1 MLFKLALRHLFFE
14 RMMTICQIAALAC
27 IMAPLLLL
35 FSLRFG
41 ILTELHNK
49 LMNDPKVLS
58 LTLDMSYRLDSSFF
72 ENLAARPEVGF
83 VVPQITALN
92 ALVDLKFPGAAVRIS
107 VLPTKPGDPVV
118 LSSNL
123 SFEQPLGSDE
133 AFISYSLAQLRDL
146 KVGDV
151 VTMVVSRTRNGVR
164 ESVRTSL
171 KLRGI
176 VEERFVNDDCLL
188 LNLDLVNA
196 IDDYRNGYNPVLL
209 SDGSKVNTQ
218 PRLYAKFRLYAKDLA
233 SVIPLYYYLVNQNLN
248 VSSKVR
254 EIQNLKAVSHVLNFI
269 YGVIALVSVAGGALA
284 LTGLVLSALRASK
297 RNFVL
302 LRLMGQ
308 GSTGIYGVVMIEG
321 LFIAT
326 VGFALAL
333 TLYSIGAGI
342 FNTYFGTILSGSMIS
357 DLTYEH
363 ITLFFGATLLLV
375 ELIAL
380 SCAKF
385 VFLKAHIADIL
396 REA

>member
-1 MLFKLALRHLFFE
+1 MLIKLALRHLFFE
-14 RMMTICQIAALAC
+14 RMMTVCQIAALAC

-41 ILTELHNK
+41 ILTELQHR

-58 LTLDMSYRLDSSFF
+58 LTLDMSYRLDHTFF
-72 ENLAARPEVGF
+72 DHLAARPEVGF

-92 ALVDLKFPGAAVRIS
+92 ALVDLKFPGTALRVS

-118 LSSNL
+118 LSSNI
-123 SFEQPLGSDE
+123 SYEQPLGEDE
-133 AFISYSLAQLRDL
+133 AFISYDLAQVRGL
-146 KVGDV
+146 KVGDI
-151 VTMVVSRTRNGVR
+151 VTMVVARTQNGVR

-171 KLRGI
+171 KIRGI
-176 VEERFVNDDCLL
+176 VAERFVNDDCLL

-196 IDDYRNGYNPVLL
+196 IDDYRNGFNPALL
-209 SDGSKVNTQ
+209 SDGSKLNER

-233 SVIPLYYYLVNQNLN
+233 SVIPLYYYLVNQHLN

-254 EIQNLKAVSHVLNFI
+254 EIQNLQAVTHVLNFI
-269 YGVIALVSVAGGALA
+269 YGVIALVSVLGGALA
-284 LTGLVLSALRASK
+284 LTGLILSALRASK

-308 GSTGIYGVVMIEG
+308 GSRGIYGVVMVEG
-321 LFIAT
+321 VIIAT

-333 TLYSIGAGI
+333 TLYSIGASI
-342 FNTYFGTILSGSMIS
+342 FNTYFGTTLSGAMIS
-357 DLTYEH
+357 ELTLGH
-363 ITLFFGATLLLV
+363 MALFYGATLALV
-375 ELIAL
+375 LLIAL

>member
-58 LTLDMSYRLDSSFF
+58 LTLDMSYRLDASFF

-133 AFISYSLAQLRDL
+133 AFISYNLAQLRGL

>member
-41 ILTELHNK
+41 ILTELHNQ

-123 SFEQPLGSDE
+123 SFEQPLGSYE
-133 AFISYSLAQLRDL
+133 AFISYNLAQLRGL

>member
-1 MLFKLALRHLFFE
+1 MLIKLALRHLFFE
-14 RMMTICQIAALAC
+14 RMMTVCQIAALAC

-41 ILTELHNK
+41 ILTELQHR

-58 LTLDMSYRLDSSFF
+58 LTLDMSYRLDHTFF
-72 ENLAARPEVGF
+72 EHLAARPEVGF

-92 ALVDLKFPGAAVRIS
+92 ALVDLKFPGTALRVS

-118 LSSNL
+118 LSSNI
-123 SFEQPLGSDE
+123 SYEQPLGEDE
-133 AFISYSLAQLRDL
+133 AFISYDLAQVRGL
-146 KVGDV
+146 KVGDI
-151 VTMVVSRTRNGVR
+151 VTMVVARTQNGVR

-171 KLRGI
+171 KIRGI
-176 VEERFVNDDCLL
+176 VAERFVNDDCLL

-196 IDDYRNGYNPVLL
+196 IDDYRNGFNPSLL
-209 SDGSKVNTQ
+209 SDGSKLNER

-233 SVIPLYYYLVNQNLN
+233 SVIPLYYYLVNQHLN

-254 EIQNLKAVSHVLNFI
+254 EIQNLQAVTHVLNFI
-269 YGVIALVSVAGGALA
+269 YGVIALVSVLGGALA
-284 LTGLVLSALRASK
+284 LTGLILSALRASK

-308 GSTGIYGVVMIEG
+308 GSRGIYGVVMVEG
-321 LFIAT
+321 VIIAT

-342 FNTYFGTILSGSMIS
+342 FNTYFGTTLSGAMIS
-357 DLTYEH
+357 ELTLGH
-363 ITLFFGATLLLV
+363 MALFYGATLALV
-375 ELIAL
+375 LLIAL

>member
-133 AFISYSLAQLRDL
+133 AFISYNLAQLRGL

-176 VEERFVNDDCLL
+176 VAERFVNDDCLL

-342 FNTYFGTILSGSMIS
+342 FNTYFGTTLGGSMIS

>member
-1 MLFKLALRHLFFE
+1 MLIKLALRHLFFE
-14 RMMTICQIAALAC
+14 RMMTVCQIAALAC

-41 ILTELHNK
+41 ILTELQHR

-58 LTLDMSYRLDSSFF
+58 LTLDMSYRLDHTFF
-72 ENLAARPEVGF
+72 EHLTARPEVGF

-92 ALVDLKFPGAAVRIS
+92 ALVDLKFPGTALRVS

-118 LSSNL
+118 LSSNI
-123 SFEQPLGSDE
+123 SYEQPLGDDE
-133 AFISYSLAQLRDL
+133 AFISHDLAQVRGL
-146 KVGDV
+146 KVGDI
-151 VTMVVSRTRNGVR
+151 VTMVVARTQNGVR

-171 KLRGI
+171 RIRGI

-196 IDDYRNGYNPVLL
+196 IDDYRNGFNPKLL
-209 SDGSKVNTQ
+209 SDGSNLNER
-218 PRLYAKFRLYAKDLA
+218 PRLYAKFRLYARDLE
-233 SVIPLYYYLVNQNLN
+233 SVIPLYYYLVNQYLN

-254 EIQNLKAVSHVLNFI
+254 EIQNLQAVTHVLNFI
-269 YGVIALVSVAGGALA
+269 YGVIALVSVLGGALA
-284 LTGLVLSALRASK
+284 LTGLILSALRASK

-308 GSTGIYGVVMIEG
+308 GSRGIYGVVMIEG
-321 LFIAT
+321 VIIAT

-342 FNTYFGTILSGSMIS
+342 FNTYFGTTLSGAMIS
-357 DLTYEH
+357 ELTLGH
-363 ITLFFGATLLLV
+363 MALFYGATLALV
-375 ELIAL
+375 LLIAL

>member
-1 MLFKLALRHLFFE
+1 MLIKLALRHLFFE
-14 RMMTICQIAALAC
+14 RMMTVCQIAALAC

-41 ILTELHNK
+41 ILTELQHR

-58 LTLDMSYRLDSSFF
+58 LTLDMSYRLDHIFF

-92 ALVDLKFPGAAVRIS
+92 ALVDLKFPGTALRVS

-118 LSSNL
+118 LSSNI
-123 SFEQPLGSDE
+123 SYEQPLGDDE
-133 AFISYSLAQLRDL
+133 AFISHDLAQVRGL
-146 KVGDV
+146 KVGDI
-151 VTMVVSRTRNGVR
+151 VTMVVARTQNGVR

-171 KLRGI
+171 RIRGI

-196 IDDYRNGYNPVLL
+196 IDDYRNGFNPKLL
-209 SDGSKVNTQ
+209 SDGSNLNER
-218 PRLYAKFRLYAKDLA
+218 PRLYAKFRLYARDLE
-233 SVIPLYYYLVNQNLN
+233 SVIPLYYYLVNQHLN

-254 EIQNLKAVSHVLNFI
+254 EIQNLQAVTHVLNFI
-269 YGVIALVSVAGGALA
+269 YGVIALVSVLGGALA
-284 LTGLVLSALRASK
+284 LTGLILSALRASK

-308 GSTGIYGVVMIEG
+308 GSRGIYCVVMIEG
-321 LFIAT
+321 VIIAT
-326 VGFALAL
+326 VGFGLAL

-342 FNTYFGTILSGSMIS
+342 FNTYFGTTLSGAMIS
-357 DLTYEH
+357 ELTLGH
-363 ITLFFGATLLLV
+363 MALFYGATLALV
-375 ELIAL
+375 LLIAL

>member
-1 MLFKLALRHLFFE
+1 MLIKLALRHLFFE
-14 RMMTICQIAALAC
+14 RMMTVCQIAALAC

-41 ILTELHNK
+41 ILTELQHR

-58 LTLDMSYRLDSSFF
+58 LTLDMSYRLDHTFF
-72 ENLAARPEVGF
+72 DHLAARPEVGF

-92 ALVDLKFPGAAVRIS
+92 ALVDLKFPGTALRVS

-118 LSSNL
+118 LSSNI
-123 SFEQPLGSDE
+123 SYEQPLGEDE
-133 AFISYSLAQLRDL
+133 AFISYDLAQVRGL
-146 KVGDV
+146 KVGDI
-151 VTMVVSRTRNGVR
+151 VTMVVARTQNGVR

-171 KLRGI
+171 KIRGI

-196 IDDYRNGYNPVLL
+196 IDDYRNGFNPALL
-209 SDGSKVNTQ
+209 SDGSKLNER

-233 SVIPLYYYLVNQNLN
+233 SVIPLYYYLVNQHLN

-254 EIQNLKAVSHVLNFI
+254 EIQNLQAVTHVLNFI
-269 YGVIALVSVAGGALA
+269 YGVIALVSVLGGALA
-284 LTGLVLSALRASK
+284 LTGLILSALRASK

-308 GSTGIYGVVMIEG
+308 GSRGIYGVVMVEG
-321 LFIAT
+321 VIIAT

-342 FNTYFGTILSGSMIS
+342 FNTYFGTTLSGAMIS
-357 DLTYEH
+357 ELTLGH
-363 ITLFFGATLLLV
+363 MALFYGATLALV
-375 ELIAL
+375 LLIAL

>member
-41 ILTELHNK
+41 ILTELHNQ

-133 AFISYSLAQLRDL
+133 AFISYNLAQLRGL

-209 SDGSKVNTQ
+209 SDGSKVNPQ

>member
-92 ALVDLKFPGAAVRIS
+92 ALVDLKFPGAAVRLS

-133 AFISYSLAQLRDL
+133 AFISYNLAQLRGL

-209 SDGSKVNTQ
+209 SDGSKVNPQ

-233 SVIPLYYYLVNQNLN
+233 SVIPLYYYLVNHNLN

>member
-1 MLFKLALRHLFFE
+1 MLIKLALRHLFFE
-14 RMMTICQIAALAC
+14 RMMTVCQIAALAC

-41 ILTELHNK
+41 ILTELQHR

-58 LTLDMSYRLDSSFF
+58 LTLDMSYRLDHTFF
-72 ENLAARPEVGF
+72 DHLAARPEVGF

-92 ALVDLKFPGAAVRIS
+92 ALVDLKFPGTALRVS

-118 LSSNL
+118 LSSNI
-123 SFEQPLGSDE
+123 SYEQPLGEDE
-133 AFISYSLAQLRDL
+133 AFISYDLAQVRGL
-146 KVGDV
+146 KVGDI
-151 VTMVVSRTRNGVR
+151 VTMVVARTQNGVR

-171 KLRGI
+171 KIRGI
-176 VEERFVNDDCLL
+176 VAERFVNDDCLL

-196 IDDYRNGYNPVLL
+196 IDDYRNGFNPALL
-209 SDGSKVNTQ
+209 SDGSKLNER

-233 SVIPLYYYLVNQNLN
+233 SVIPLYYYLVNQHLN

-254 EIQNLKAVSHVLNFI
+254 EIQNLQAVTHVLNFI
-269 YGVIALVSVAGGALA
+269 YGVIALVSVLGGALA
-284 LTGLVLSALRASK
+284 LTGLILSALRASK

-308 GSTGIYGVVMIEG
+308 GSRGIYGVVMVEG
-321 LFIAT
+321 VIIAT

-342 FNTYFGTILSGSMIS
+342 FNTYFGTTLSGAMIS
-357 DLTYEH
+357 ELTLGH
-363 ITLFFGATLLLV
+363 MALFYGATLALV
-375 ELIAL
+375 LLIAL
-380 SCAKF
+380 YCAKF

>member
-1 MLFKLALRHLFFE
+1 MLIKLALRHLFFE
-14 RMMTICQIAALAC
+14 RMMTVCQIAALAC

-41 ILTELHNK
+41 ILTELQHR

-58 LTLDMSYRLDSSFF
+58 LTLDMSYRLDHTFF
-72 ENLAARPEVGF
+72 EHLAARPEVGF

-92 ALVDLKFPGAAVRIS
+92 ALVDLKFPGTALRVS

-118 LSSNL
+118 LSSNI
-123 SFEQPLGSDE
+123 SYEQPLGEDE
-133 AFISYSLAQLRDL
+133 AFISYDLAQVRGL
-146 KVGDV
+146 KVGDI
-151 VTMVVSRTRNGVR
+151 VTMVVARTQNGVR

-171 KLRGI
+171 KIRGI
-176 VEERFVNDDCLL
+176 VAERFVNDDCLL

-196 IDDYRNGYNPVLL
+196 IDDYRNGFNPALL
-209 SDGSKVNTQ
+209 SDGSKLNER

-233 SVIPLYYYLVNQNLN
+233 SVIPLYYYLVNQHLN

-254 EIQNLKAVSHVLNFI
+254 EIQNLQAVTHVLNFI
-269 YGVIALVSVAGGALA
+269 YGVIALVSVLGGALA
-284 LTGLVLSALRASK
+284 LTGLILSALRASK

-308 GSTGIYGVVMIEG
+308 GSRGIYGVVMVEG
-321 LFIAT
+321 VIIAT

-342 FNTYFGTILSGSMIS
+342 FNTYFGTTLSGAMIS
-357 DLTYEH
+357 ELTLGH
-363 ITLFFGATLLLV
+363 MALFYGATLALV
-375 ELIAL
+375 LLIAL

>member
-133 AFISYSLAQLRDL
+133 AFISYNLAQLRGL

-151 VTMVVSRTRNGVR
+151 VTMVVSRTRNEVR

>member
-133 AFISYSLAQLRDL
+133 AFISYNLAQLRGL

-151 VTMVVSRTRNGVR
+151 VTMVVSRTRNEVR

-333 TLYSIGAGI
+333 SLYSIGAGI

>member
-133 AFISYSLAQLRDL
+133 AFISYNLAQLRGL

-151 VTMVVSRTRNGVR
+151 VTMVVSRTRNEVR

-342 FNTYFGTILSGSMIS
+342 FNTYFGTILNGSMIS

>member
-1 MLFKLALRHLFFE
+1 MLIKLALRHLFFE
-14 RMMTICQIAALAC
+14 RMMTVCQIAALAC

-41 ILTELHNK
+41 ILTELQHR

-58 LTLDMSYRLDSSFF
+58 LTLDMSYRLDHTFF
-72 ENLAARPEVGF
+72 EHLTARPEVGF

-92 ALVDLKFPGAAVRIS
+92 ALVDLKFPGTALRVS

-118 LSSNL
+118 LSSNI
-123 SFEQPLGSDE
+123 SYEQPLGDDE
-133 AFISYSLAQLRDL
+133 AFISHDLAQVRGL
-146 KVGDV
+146 KVGDI
-151 VTMVVSRTRNGVR
+151 VTMVVARTQNGVR

-196 IDDYRNGYNPVLL
+196 IDDYRNGFNPKLL
-209 SDGSKVNTQ
+209 SDGSNLNER
-218 PRLYAKFRLYAKDLA
+218 PRLYAKFRLYARDLE
-233 SVIPLYYYLVNQNLN
+233 SVIPLYYYLVNQHLN

-254 EIQNLKAVSHVLNFI
+254 EIQNLQAVTHVLNFI
-269 YGVIALVSVAGGALA
+269 YGVIALVSVLGGALA
-284 LTGLVLSALRASK
+284 LTGLILSALRASK

-308 GSTGIYGVVMIEG
+308 GSRGIYGVVMIEG
-321 LFIAT
+321 VIIAT

-342 FNTYFGTILSGSMIS
+342 FNTYFGTTLSGAMIS
-357 DLTYEH
+357 ELTLGH
-363 ITLFFGATLLLV
+363 MALFYGATLALV
-375 ELIAL
+375 LLIAL

>member
-1 MLFKLALRHLFFE
+1 MLIKLALRHLFFE
-14 RMMTICQIAALAC
+14 RMMTVCQIAALAC

-41 ILTELHNK
+41 ILTELQHR

-58 LTLDMSYRLDSSFF
+58 LTLDMSYRLDHTFF
-72 ENLAARPEVGF
+72 EHLTARPEVGF

-92 ALVDLKFPGAAVRIS
+92 ALVDLKFPGTALRVS

-118 LSSNL
+118 LSSNI
-123 SFEQPLGSDE
+123 SYEQPLGDDE
-133 AFISYSLAQLRDL
+133 AFISHDLAQVRGL
-146 KVGDV
+146 KVGDI
-151 VTMVVSRTRNGVR
+151 VTMVVARTQNGVR

-171 KLRGI
+171 RIRGI

-196 IDDYRNGYNPVLL
+196 IDDYRNGFNPKLL
-209 SDGSKVNTQ
+209 SDGSNLNER
-218 PRLYAKFRLYAKDLA
+218 PRLYAKFRLYARDLE
-233 SVIPLYYYLVNQNLN
+233 SVIPLYYYLVNQHLN

-254 EIQNLKAVSHVLNFI
+254 EIQNLQAVTHVLNFI
-269 YGVIALVSVAGGALA
+269 YGVIALVSVLGGALA
-284 LTGLVLSALRASK
+284 LTGLILSALRASK

-308 GSTGIYGVVMIEG
+308 GSRGIYGVVMVEG
-321 LFIAT
+321 VIIAT

-342 FNTYFGTILSGSMIS
+342 FNTYFGTTLSGAMIS
-357 DLTYEH
+357 ELTLGH
-363 ITLFFGATLLLV
+363 MALFYGATLALV
-375 ELIAL
+375 LLIAL

>member
-133 AFISYSLAQLRDL
+133 AFISYNLAQLRGL

-209 SDGSKVNTQ
+209 SDGSKVNPQ

-342 FNTYFGTILSGSMIS
+342 FNTYFGTILNGSMIS

>member
-1 MLFKLALRHLFFE
+1 MLIKLALRHLFFE
-14 RMMTICQIAALAC
+14 RMMTVCQIAALAC

-41 ILTELHNK
+41 ILTELQHR

-58 LTLDMSYRLDSSFF
+58 LTLDMSYRLDHTFF
-72 ENLAARPEVGF
+72 DHLAARPEVGF

-92 ALVDLKFPGAAVRIS
+92 ALVDLKFPGTALRVS

-118 LSSNL
+118 LSSNI
-123 SFEQPLGSDE
+123 SYEQPLGEDE
-133 AFISYSLAQLRDL
+133 AFISYDLAQVRGL
-146 KVGDV
+146 KVGDI
-151 VTMVVSRTRNGVR
+151 VTMVVARTQNGVR

-171 KLRGI
+171 KIRGI
-176 VEERFVNDDCLL
+176 VAERFVNDDCLL

-196 IDDYRNGYNPVLL
+196 IDDYRNGFNPALL
-209 SDGSKVNTQ
+209 SDGSKLNER

-233 SVIPLYYYLVNQNLN
+233 SVIPLYYYLVNQHLN

-254 EIQNLKAVSHVLNFI
+254 EIQNLQAVTHVLNFI
-269 YGVIALVSVAGGALA
+269 YGVIALVSVLGGALA
-284 LTGLVLSALRASK
+284 LTGLILSALRASK

-308 GSTGIYGVVMIEG
+308 GSRGIYGVVMVEG
-321 LFIAT
+321 VIIAT

-342 FNTYFGTILSGSMIS
+342 FNTYFGTTLSGAMIS
-357 DLTYEH
+357 ELTLGH
-363 ITLFFGATLLLV
+363 MALFYGATLALV
-375 ELIAL
+375 LLIAL

>member
-1 MLFKLALRHLFFE
+1 MLIKLALRHLFFE
-14 RMMTICQIAALAC
+14 RMMTVCQIAALAC

-41 ILTELHNK
+41 ILTELQHR

-58 LTLDMSYRLDSSFF
+58 LTLDMSYRLDHTFF
-72 ENLAARPEVGF
+72 EHLAARPEVGF

-92 ALVDLKFPGAAVRIS
+92 ALIDLKFPGTVVRVS

-118 LSSNL
+118 LSSNI
-123 SFEQPLGSDE
+123 SYEQPLGEDE
-133 AFISYSLAQLRDL
+133 AFISYDLAQVRGL
-146 KVGDV
+146 KVGDI
-151 VTMVVSRTRNGVR
+151 VTMVVARTQNGVR

-171 KLRGI
+171 KIRGI
-176 VEERFVNDDCLL
+176 VAERFVNDDCLL

-196 IDDYRNGYNPVLL
+196 IDDYRNGFNPALL
-209 SDGSKVNTQ
+209 SDGSKLNER

-233 SVIPLYYYLVNQNLN
+233 SVIPLYYYLVDQHLN

-254 EIQNLKAVSHVLNFI
+254 EIQNLQAVTHVLNFI
-269 YGVIALVSVAGGALA
+269 YGVIALVSVLGGALA
-284 LTGLVLSALRASK
+284 LTGLILSALRASK

-308 GSTGIYGVVMIEG
+308 GSRGIYGVVMVEG
-321 LFIAT
+321 VIIAT

-342 FNTYFGTILSGSMIS
+342 FNTYFGTTLSGAMIS
-357 DLTYEH
+357 ELTLGH
-363 ITLFFGATLLLV
+363 MALFYGATLALV
-375 ELIAL
+375 LLIAL

>member
-151 VTMVVSRTRNGVR
+151 VTMVVSRTRNEVR

-342 FNTYFGTILSGSMIS
+342 FNTYFGTILNGSMIS

>member
-1 MLFKLALRHLFFE
+1 MLIKLALRHLFFE
-14 RMMTICQIAALAC
+14 RMMTVCQIAALAC

-41 ILTELHNK
+41 ILTELQHR

-58 LTLDMSYRLDSSFF
+58 LTLDMSYRLDHTFF
-72 ENLAARPEVGF
+72 DHLAARPEVGF

-92 ALVDLKFPGAAVRIS
+92 ALIDLKFPGTVVRVS

-118 LSSNL
+118 LSSNI
-123 SFEQPLGSDE
+123 SYEQPLGEDE
-133 AFISYSLAQLRDL
+133 AFISYDLAQVRGL
-146 KVGDV
+146 KVGDI
-151 VTMVVSRTRNGVR
+151 VTMVVARTQNGVR

-171 KLRGI
+171 KIRGI
-176 VEERFVNDDCLL
+176 VAERFVNDDCLL

-196 IDDYRNGYNPVLL
+196 IDDYRNGFNPALL
-209 SDGSKVNTQ
+209 SDGSKLNER

-233 SVIPLYYYLVNQNLN
+233 SVIPLYYYLVDQHLN

-254 EIQNLKAVSHVLNFI
+254 EIQNLQAVTHVLNFI
-269 YGVIALVSVAGGALA
+269 YGVIALVSVLGGALA
-284 LTGLVLSALRASK
+284 LTGLILSALRASK

-308 GSTGIYGVVMIEG
+308 GSRGIYGVVMVEG
-321 LFIAT
+321 VIIAT

-342 FNTYFGTILSGSMIS
+342 FNTYFGTTLSGAMIS
-357 DLTYEH
+357 ELTLGH
-363 ITLFFGATLLLV
+363 MALFYGATLALV
-375 ELIAL
+375 LLIAL

>member
-133 AFISYSLAQLRDL
+133 AFISYNLAQLRGL

-269 YGVIALVSVAGGALA
+269 YGVIALVSVSGGALA

>member
-14 RMMTICQIAALAC
+14 RMMTVCQIAALAC

-41 ILTELHNK
+41 ILTELQHQ

-58 LTLDMSYRLDSSFF
+58 LTLDMSYRLDHTFF
-72 ENLAARPEVGF
+72 EHLTARPEVGF

-92 ALVDLKFPGAAVRIS
+92 ALVDLKFPGTALRVS

-118 LSSNL
+118 LSSNI
-123 SFEQPLGSDE
+123 SYEQPLGDDE
-133 AFISYSLAQLRDL
+133 AFISHDLAQVRGL
-146 KVGDV
+146 KVGDI
-151 VTMVVSRTRNGVR
+151 VTMVVARTQNGVR

-171 KLRGI
+171 RIRGI
-176 VEERFVNDDCLL
+176 VAERFVNDDCLL

-196 IDDYRNGYNPVLL
+196 IDDYRNGFNPKLL
-209 SDGSKVNTQ
+209 SDGSNLNER
-218 PRLYAKFRLYAKDLA
+218 PRLYAKFRLYARDLE
-233 SVIPLYYYLVNQNLN
+233 SVIPLYYYLVNQHLN

-254 EIQNLKAVSHVLNFI
+254 EIQNLQAVTHVLNFI
-269 YGVIALVSVAGGALA
+269 YGVIALVSVLGGALA
-284 LTGLVLSALRASK
+284 LTGLILSALRASK

-308 GSTGIYGVVMIEG
+308 GSRGIYGVVMVEG
-321 LFIAT
+321 VIIAT

-342 FNTYFGTILSGSMIS
+342 FNTYFGTTLSGAMIS
-357 DLTYEH
+357 ELTLGH
-363 ITLFFGATLLLV
+363 MALFYGATLALV
-375 ELIAL
+375 LLIAL

>member
-133 AFISYSLAQLRDL
+133 AFISYNLAQLRGL

-176 VEERFVNDDCLL
+176 VAERFVNDDCLL

-342 FNTYFGTILSGSMIS
+342 FNTYFGTILSDSMIS

>member
-1 MLFKLALRHLFFE
+1 MLIKLALRHLFFE
-14 RMMTICQIAALAC
+14 RMMTVCQIAALAC

-41 ILTELHNK
+41 ILTELQHR

-58 LTLDMSYRLDSSFF
+58 LTLDMSYRLDHTFF
-72 ENLAARPEVGF
+72 EHLTARPEVGF

-92 ALVDLKFPGAAVRIS
+92 ALVDLKFPGTALRVS

-118 LSSNL
+118 LSSNI
-123 SFEQPLGSDE
+123 SYEQPLGDDE
-133 AFISYSLAQLRDL
+133 AFISHDLAQVRGL
-146 KVGDV
+146 KVGDI
-151 VTMVVSRTRNGVR
+151 VTMVVARTQNGVR

-171 KLRGI
+171 RIRGI

-196 IDDYRNGYNPVLL
+196 IDDYRNGFNPKLL
-209 SDGSKVNTQ
+209 SDGSNLNER
-218 PRLYAKFRLYAKDLA
+218 PRLYAKFRLYARDLE
-233 SVIPLYYYLVNQNLN
+233 SVIPLYYYLVNQHLN

-254 EIQNLKAVSHVLNFI
+254 EIQNLQAVTHVLNFI
-269 YGVIALVSVAGGALA
+269 YGVIALVSVLGGALA
-284 LTGLVLSALRASK
+284 LTGLILSALRASK

-308 GSTGIYGVVMIEG
+308 GSRGIYGVVMIEG
-321 LFIAT
+321 VIIAT

-342 FNTYFGTILSGSMIS
+342 FNTYFGTTLSGAMIS
-357 DLTYEH
+357 ELTLGH
-363 ITLFFGATLLLV
+363 MALFYGATLALV
-375 ELIAL
+375 LLIAL